1 MKKLAVVIAAGLV
14 LGGTSLAIANGQS
27 GSGSSRVAASAA
39 RQNEAVFKIANM
51 TCPTCPITV
60 KTAMLGVAG
69 VSGVTID
76 FAAKT
81 ARVSFD
87 PARTNTRIIA
97 AASTN
102 AGYPAMLRVG

>member
-1 MKKLAVVIAAGLV
+1 MKKLAVVIAAGFV
-14 LGGTSLAIANGQS
+14 LGGTGLAIANGQPRP
-27 GSGSSRVAASAA
+27 GSNQLAAQPV

-60 KTAMLGVAG
+60 KTAIMGVAG

-81 ARVSFD
+81 ARVKFD

-97 AASTN
+97 TASTN
-102 AGYPAMLRVG
+102 AGYPAKLRVS